1 MNKHN
6 SLVTLALSVS
16 LIGAALGASG
26 CGGGPCGLT
35 INKLEG
41 SVSELYDIEVDA
53 VRTRYVDANAIA
65 VEYKHGNDF
74 VTKVVADVTTF
85 AKGAEIPLS
94 NGTVK
99 RITSPET
106 NFPTSIEL
114 GTITFDS
121 ELRAGSDCIGCFN
134 VLFNMPDG
142 SQRTLGGAFQATL
155 EGLPE

>member
-1 MNKHN
+1 VNKHN

-16 LIGAALGASG
+16 LIGGAVGASG

>member
-6 SLVTLALSVS
+6 SLVNLALSVS

-106 NFPTSIEL
+106 NFPTSIEF